1 VIAFF
6 KKLIKKKYDNDQT
19 NLRLRMYLDE
29 SNKNE
34 DVTTIVVDAKWAQGK
49 RLEGANVA
57 LTHHEELEE
66 LTIEVEQ
73 LVKLCRAK
81 INEISKIYKMY
92 LDS

>member
-1 VIAFF
+1 
-6 KKLIKKKYDNDQT
+6 
-19 NLRLRMYLDE
+19 MYLDK

-34 DVTTIVVDAKWAQGK
+34 DVTTIVVDAKWAQDK
-49 RLEGANVA
+49 RLKSVNVA
-57 LTHHEELEE
+57 LTHHEKLKE
-66 LTIEVEQ
+66 LTIEAKQ